1 MGSILEALFY
11 GNIRPDEGI
20 HPKHSEYQELNRE
33 ISSFINAYHKKLS
46 PEEYDEFEKLIDLL
60 GQSTSMYSAAA
71 YKEGFR
77 LGALMMIEVMGAEG
91 KAVGDSRE

>member
-1 MGSILEALFY
+1 MFY

-20 HPKHSEYQELNRE
+20 HPKHSEYQALNRE
-33 ISSFINAYHKKLS
+33 IASFINAYHKKLS
-46 PEEYDEFEKLIDLL
+46 PEEYDELEKLIDLL
-60 GQSTSMYSAAA
+60 GQSISMYSAAA

>member
-1 MGSILEALFY
+1 M
-11 GNIRPDEGI
+11 
-20 HPKHSEYQELNRE
+20 
-33 ISSFINAYHKKLS
+33 
-46 PEEYDEFEKLIDLL
+46 EKFIDLL